1 MVAVI
6 SRMAAPSSTSVAG
19 AGPLRTTLLRAG
31 RDGES
36 HQGTVESVQRPAEHR
51 DDACQPASSLLLIP
65 GLRTARRAAAHR
77 TGRNPV
83 GSGPGGNDSIAAAEN
98 RRPGARDRAQNP
110 GLLQQRLPVET
121 PVRRRLVG
129 TALLNHILR
138 QQSSSRTRQPGRN
151 SPSEAAEH
159 SSQPFPAVRHQE
171 LSSSQLNP
179 KKNPFSYLPNH
190 HSPTSGEKIG
200 LKLSN
205 TEGTEQHL
213 WKPICADK

>member
-83 GSGPGGNDSIAAAEN
+83 GAGPGGNDSIAAAEN

-121 PVRRRLVG
+121 SVRRRLVG
-129 TALLNHILR
+129 TALLNHSCANNLRHAPGNQGEIRLQKLRNILDR
-138 QQSSSRTRQPGRN
+138 KS
-151 SPSEAAEH
+151 
-159 SSQPFPAVRHQE
+159 VV
-171 LSSSQLNP
+171 
-179 KKNPFSYLPNH
+179 
-190 HSPTSGEKIG
+190 
-200 LKLSN
+200 
-205 TEGTEQHL
+205 
-213 WKPICADK
+213 